1 MLVCSLIGC
10 YRAAAGSQQGDQ
22 GKKCEQLFHNACF
35 RVNVNA
41 TKRVFRIK
49 NEPEYKRNDCAKIGF
64 STYKNIRNAST
75 CCCPMDYEKK

>member
-1 MLVCSLIGC
+1 MMSAMNASSFFIMIVLGKVQYSFFLLI
-10 YRAAAGSQQGDQ
+10 
-22 GKKCEQLFHNACF
+22 
-35 RVNVNA
+35 
-41 TKRVFRIK
+41 RIK